1 MERHPMFM
9 WSEGFL
15 LLRWLSYSNLYQILA
30 DSFAELDRLFLKFIQ
45 KFKGP
50 RRAKII
56 KKKKKK
62 VGGLRFLNVKT
73 YGKQH

>member
-1 MERHPMFM
+1 MERHPVFM

-15 LLRWLSYSNLYQILA
+15 LVRWLYYSSLYQILA
-30 DSFAELDRLFLKFIQ
+30 DSFAELDRLFLKFIP

-50 RRAKII
+50 RRAKI
-56 KKKKKK
+56 KKKKKEK